1 MTTATRLDIDSIRR
15 EFPVLDQLVNGKPL
29 VYLDNAASTQKPL
42 CVIETIHDYYLH
54 HHANVHRG
62 VHMLSQRATDLFE
75 DARRKVQGLFNARE
89 DAEII
94 FTKGS
99 TEGINLVAASWGRAF
114 LKPGDRILLTEM
126 EHHANIVPW
135 QVVANERGAEIVV
148 APINDAGELIL
159 EDFERLLD
167 ERVKMV
173 GVCHVSNSL
182 GTVNPIRWIVEKAH
196 AVGAKVLVDGA
207 QALAHIPV
215 DVQALDVDFYTLA
228 SHKLYGPTGIGA
240 LYGKREL
247 LDAMPPYQTGGGMIR
262 SVSFEETTYAGL
274 PDKFEPGTP
283 NIADAIGLGAAIDW
297 LLTPP
302 PCEGPSSE
310 GPSSSRGEGR
320 GVGKLERAGAH
331 EHGLTSYTHQLLNE
345 IPGVRIIGNAKEK
358 SGIVSFVMDAAHP
371 HDIGQILDS
380 EGVAVRAGHHCCQ
393 PLMKRMGVPATA
405 RASFAIYN
413 TQAEV
418 EALAH
423 AVRKVNE
430 VFA

>member
-1 MTTATRLDIDSIRR
+1 MTTATRLDIESIRR

-29 VYLDNAASTQKPL
+29 VYLDNAASTQKPSS
-42 CVIETIHDYYLH
+42 VIETIHDYYLH

-62 VHMLSQRATDLFE
+62 VHALSQRATDRFE
-75 DARRKVQGLFNARE
+75 RARRDVQRLFNARE
-89 DAEII
+89 EAEVI

-99 TEGINLVAASWGRAF
+99 TEGINLVAASWGRTF
-114 LKPGDRILLTEM
+114 LQAGDRILLSAM

-135 QVVANERGAEIVV
+135 QVVAKERGAEIVV
-148 APINDAGELIL
+148 APIDDDGDIIL
-159 EDFERLLD
+159 EEFEKLLD

-182 GTVNPIRWIVEKAH
+182 GTVNPIRWIIDRAH
-196 AVGAKVLVDGA
+196 AIGAKVLVDGA

-228 SHKLYGPTGIGA
+228 SHKLYGPTGVGA

-262 SVSFEETTYAGL
+262 SVAFEETTYAGL

-283 NIADAIGLGAAIDW
+283 NIADAIGLGAAIDF
-297 LLTPP
+297 LGVHRENGAFSVVQGSDGSAHSQSVLDSAGPHEHELTTY
-302 PCEGPSSE
+302 
-310 GPSSSRGEGR
+310 
-320 GVGKLERAGAH
+320 AH
-331 EHGLTSYTHQLLNE
+331 ELLGE
-345 IPGVRIIGNAKEK
+345 IPGVRIIGNAKVK
-358 SGIVSFVMDAAHP
+358 AGIVSFVMESAHP

-380 EGVAVRAGHHCCQ
+380 EGVAIRAGHHCCQ

-405 RASFAIYN
+405 RASFGIYN
-413 TQAEV
+413 TLEEV
-418 EALAH
+418 DTLAR

-430 VFA
+430 VFG

>member
-62 VHMLSQRATDLFE
+62 VHALSQRATDRFE
-75 DARRKVQGLFNARE
+75 HARRQVQMLFNARE
-89 DAEII
+89 EAEVI

-99 TEGINLVAASWGRAF
+99 TEGINLVASSWGRTF
-114 LKPGDRILLTEM
+114 LKPGDRILLSAM

-135 QVVANERGAEIVV
+135 QVVAKERGAEIIV
-148 APINDAGELIL
+148 APIDDAGDIL
-159 EDFERLLD
+159 MEEFESLLD

-173 GVCHVSNSL
+173 GVCHVSNAL
-182 GTVNPIRWIVEKAH
+182 GTVNPIAWIIEKAH
-196 AVGAKVLVDGA
+196 AMGAKVLVDGA

-262 SVSFEETTYAGL
+262 SVTFEETTYAGL

-283 NIADAIGLGAAIDW
+283 NIADAIGLGTAIDW
-297 LLTPP
+297 LLGSVGTIHPTATTLAAA
-302 PCEGPSSE
+302 GP
-310 GPSSSRGEGR
+310 
-320 GVGKLERAGAH
+320 H
-331 EHGLTSYTHQLLNE
+331 EHELTTYAHQLLEE
-345 IPGVRIIGNAKEK
+345 ISGVRIIGNAKVK
-358 SGIVSFVMDAAHP
+358 AGIVSFVMDSAHP

-380 EGVAVRAGHHCCQ
+380 EGVAIRAGHHCCQ

-405 RASFAIYN
+405 RASFGIYN
-413 TQAEV
+413 THEEV
-418 EALAH
+418 DALAR